1 MLYYNDQTS
10 DYIYYQGLALLA
22 LGKEAAARKSFHQ
35 LILYGEKHIF
45 DKAAYDFFAVSLPE
59 IEVYQ
64 DDIQLRND
72 QYCNYLRALG
82 ALGLQDKE
90 KPACFLRKSLR
101 NQPDLS
107 GSYPPDETSVKSNF
121 PAFRCQAESGEVS

>member
-1 MLYYNDQTS
+1 MGLAYEMKKDTEKAREAFEKAAEGSQLPAPVLYYNDQPS

-45 DKAAYDFFAVSLPE
+45 DKACLRLFRRLPSRRSRFIRMISNSE
-59 IEVYQ
+59 TIS
-64 DDIQLRND
+64 IA
-72 QYCNYLRALG
+72 NYLRALG

-90 KPACFLRKSLR
+90 KP
-101 NQPDLS
+101 
-107 GSYPPDETSVKSNF
+107 
-121 PAFRCQAESGEVS
+121 PAS

>member
-1 MLYYNDQTS
+1 MRKPAEGSQIPAPVLYYNDQPS

-72 QYCNYLRALG
+72 QYCNYLRAL
-82 ALGLQDKE
+82 ALSAFRTRK
-90 KPACFLRKSLR
+90 KPAWLLKEILKK
-101 NQPDLS
+101 QPDYL
-107 GSYPPDETSVKSNF
+107 EALLLMN
-121 PAFRCQAESGEVS
+121 RL